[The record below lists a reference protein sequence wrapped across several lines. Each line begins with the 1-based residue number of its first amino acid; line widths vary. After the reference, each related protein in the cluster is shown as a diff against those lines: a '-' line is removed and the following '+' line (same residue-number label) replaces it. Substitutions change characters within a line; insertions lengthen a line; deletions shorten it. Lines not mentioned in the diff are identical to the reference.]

1 MRVLPSPAPCLQVGP
16 RAGVHD
22 VTDTSSPPA
31 VPGPIILVVDDNAI
45 NQKVAVGLLKR
56 LGYQAE
62 VADSGARALQALEH
76 RPYALV
82 LMDCQMPGMDGLE
95 VTRLLRS
102 REPAGTRVPVV
113 AVTGR
118 TEAEDRRRSLEAGMD
133 DYITKPIMIDEL
145 RAVLARWL

>member
-1 MRVLPSPAPCLQVGP
+1 VTETDPRPA
-16 RAGVHD
+16 A
-22 VTDTSSPPA
+22 
-31 VPGPIILVVDDNAI
+31 PGATILVVEDNVI

-62 VADSGARALQALEH
+62 VADGGPRALQALE
-76 RPYALV
+76 RKPYALV

-102 REPAGTRVPVV
+102 REPAGTRVPVI

-118 TEAEDRRRSLEAGMD
+118 TEPEDRRRCLEAGMD

>member
-1 MRVLPSPAPCLQVGP
+1 MA
-16 RAGVHD
+16 
-22 VTDTSSPPA
+22 DTSPPQAASGA
-31 VPGPIILVVDDNAI
+31 VILVVEDNVI

-62 VADSGARALQALEH
+62 IAESGARALQALEQ

-82 LMDCQMPGMDGLE
+82 LMDCQMPVMDGLE

-102 REPAGTRVPVV
+102 REPVGAHVPVI

-118 TEAEDRRRSLEAGMD
+118 TEAEDRRRCLEAGMD
-133 DYITKPIMIDEL
+133 DYITKPIMLDEL